1 MTFLKE
7 LMRRNVLRIGM
18 AYLVVAWILIQI
30 VNNVAAPLNLPHWTP
45 TFMIVLLGVGFPIAL
60 IIAWA
65 FELTPQ
71 GVKRTDALM
80 TPPPRSIP
88 AEEALRPA
96 AISTVPS
103 LAVLPFVNM
112 SPDKDQEYFS
122 DGLTEELLNKL
133 ARLSGLQVT
142 GRTSSFHY
150 KGRNEDIRTIGENLS
165 VANVLEGSVRKSGN
179 KLRITAQLIEARNG
193 YHLWTETYDRE
204 IDDIFAIQDEIAEGV
219 ARALAVTLGVGDLG
233 RVEGMTHNVEAYEAY
248 LRGASIYTGKLTRDW
263 LRSNIDA
270 LERAVRI
277 DPSFAIA
284 WARLA
289 LQYNW
294 FARYDSAV
302 SAAEWLRK
310 AAQALAHAVELA
322 PDSAEVLSQ
331 LARAAIAR
339 RDWAEAARIYR
350 RALDLHGDG
359 SLAFAYG
366 DFLLVTGKARKALD
380 HLIEARRLEPL
391 DVGISV
397 LLAVAYDH
405 VGQSK
410 DALAEC
416 DRGDSIGGEE
426 THSRGVALMVA
437 LGMRDRAE
445 IERRLL
451 KLIESDQI
459 SGFLHERV
467 RPLLDDP
474 SAALAEL
481 HRLNADPA
489 FASYQDW
496 VVVASWAAYF
506 GDQALVLTA
515 WNQMCAQYDLTG
527 LGLVIWMQ
535 LFRDMRRLPGFNESL
550 RELGLVDYWRTT
562 DDWGDFCHPVGDDDF
577 ECS

>member
-7 LMRRNVLRIGM
+7 LMRRNVFKVGT
-18 AYLVVAWILIQI
+18 AYAVVAWILIQG
-30 VNNVAAPLNLPHWTP
+30 AAILLPTFSAPHWVMP
-45 TFMIVLLGVGFPIAL
+45 VFSAIVIAGFPIAIVL
-60 IIAWA
+60 AWA

-71 GVKRTDALM
+71 GIKRTEALV
-80 TPPPRSIP
+80 TPPPKSVSAKETP
-88 AEEALRPA
+88 RPA

-103 LAVLPFVNM
+103 IAVLPFADM
-112 SPDKDQEYFS
+112 SPDKDQEYFA
-122 DGLTEELLNKL
+122 DGLSEELLNKL
-133 ARLSGLQVT
+133 ARLSGLHVT

-150 KGRNEDIRTIGENLS
+150 KGRNEDIRTIGENLG

-179 KLRITAQLIEARNG
+179 RLRITAQLIEARNG
-193 YHLWTETYDRE
+193 YHLWTETYDRD

-219 ARALAVTLGVGDLG
+219 ARALSVTLGVGELG
-233 RVEGMTHNVEAYEAY
+233 QVEGMTHNVEAYEAY
-248 LRGASIYTGKLTRDW
+248 LRGASLYAGKLTLDW

-294 FARYDSAV
+294 YIRYDNAG

-310 AAQALAHAVELA
+310 AEQALRQAVELA
-322 PDSAEVLSQ
+322 PDLAEVLSQ

-339 RDWAEAARIYR
+339 RDWVEAERIYR

-359 SLAFAYG
+359 SLAFGYG
-366 DFLLVTGKARKALD
+366 DFLLMTGKARKALG
-380 HLIEARRLEPL
+380 HLIEARRIEPL

-405 VGQSK
+405 VGRAK

-416 DRGDSIGGEE
+416 DRGDEIGGEE

-437 LGMRDRAE
+437 LGIRDRAE
-445 IERRLL
+445 IERRLPR
-451 KLIESDQI
+451 LIESDQI
-459 SGFLHERV
+459 SGYLHERV

-481 HRLNADPA
+481 HRLNADS
-489 FASYQDW
+489 ASASVQDW

-515 WNQMCAQYDLTG
+515 WNAMCAQSDLTG

-535 LFRDMRRLPGFNESL
+535 LFRDIRRLPSFKESL

-562 DDWGDFCHPVGDDDF
+562 GDWGDFCDPVGDDDF